1 MKCYLWL
8 TSLSSNSYFSSHQ
21 STSTFQKVKVT
32 WPKSKKYL
40 KVKVKWYSWFA
51 SLFPIKAKNELW
63 NDLSTSMIRQWKWYY
78 QKVKWYS
85 WFGMFHL
92 THQPLIFRKWSLA
105 FSKSFIGLT
114 TRQGKLLLNKINQ
127 VKFTLSKLFDCRKW
141 FKNLTKSH
149 RFTETLHLRVLRT
162 FEYCLCKKSV
172 RLTRGAGKFPDWGKV
187 DQMVRNKSVA
197 RPPHISLKTSPR
209 TIQAPNQE
217 KIFQKKGSNQKKW
230 SEINKP
236 LVLLPHISLKTSTS
250 SASLRTTQAPN
261 QENFVAHTCF

>member
-141 FKNLTKSH
+141 FKNLTKKPQ
-149 RFTETLHLRVLRT
+149 V
-162 FEYCLCKKSV
+162 Y
-172 RLTRGAGKFPDWGKV
+172 
-187 DQMVRNKSVA
+187 RNSSSSCSSNIWILFV
-197 RPPHISLKTSPR
+197 
-209 TIQAPNQE
+209 QE
-217 KIFQKKGSNQKKW
+217 ICASDKGCRQIPWLGESWSNGP
-230 SEINKP
+230 E
-236 LVLLPHISLKTSTS
+236 
-250 SASLRTTQAPN
+250 
-261 QENFVAHTCF
+261 